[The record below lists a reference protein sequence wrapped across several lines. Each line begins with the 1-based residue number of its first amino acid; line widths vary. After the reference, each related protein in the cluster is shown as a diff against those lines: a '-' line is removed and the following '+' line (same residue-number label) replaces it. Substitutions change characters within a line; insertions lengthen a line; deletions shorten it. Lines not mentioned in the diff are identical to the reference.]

1 LDDNFLL
8 TLAVNAL
15 PLVFAITVH
24 EVAHGYIAG
33 KLGDPTARM
42 MGRITLNP
50 LAHVDPLGTVILPLL
65 MLIGSGG
72 QAVFGW
78 AKPVPV
84 NFANLRRMKRDS
96 ILVAFAGPGSNFLQ
110 FALWG
115 ALILIIRLTVG
126 LPAELEFA
134 NAGATERITVPLVL
148 MALAGLQW
156 NFWLGVLNLFP
167 ILPLDGGRIL
177 HSLLPFKAAQTFG
190 RLEPFGFFILIAL
203 LSFGGAYL
211 GFLFA
216 PYQWILGVLLR

>member
-1 LDDNFLL
+1 MEDSFLL
-8 TLAVNAL
+8 LIAVNAL
-15 PLVFAITVH
+15 PLIFAITVH

-42 MGRITLNP
+42 MGRLTLNP

-65 MLIGSGG
+65 QVVLQTGTL
-72 QAVFGW
+72 FGW

-84 NFANLRRMKRDS
+84 NFANLRHMRRDS

-110 FALWG
+110 FVLW
-115 ALILIIRLTVG
+115 AFVIFAVKLTAG
-126 LPAELEFA
+126 IPADLDLSSA
-134 NAGATERITVPLVL
+134 APTERITVPIVM

-156 NFWLGVLNLFP
+156 NFWLGILNLFP

-177 HSLLPFKAAQTFG
+177 HSLLPFKAAQVYG

-203 LSFGGAYL
+203 ISFGGVSL
-211 GFLFA
+211 GFLFV
-216 PYQWILGVLLR
+216 PFQWFTGVLLR